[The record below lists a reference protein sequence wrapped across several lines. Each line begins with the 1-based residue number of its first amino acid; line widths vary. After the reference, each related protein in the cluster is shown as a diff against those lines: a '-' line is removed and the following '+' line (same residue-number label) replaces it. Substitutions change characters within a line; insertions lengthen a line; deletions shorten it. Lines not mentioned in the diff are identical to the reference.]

1 MAIYRCRRQLFDS
14 ENNLH
19 LMTGSFVIT
28 ECQRWVQRFGLDLQ
42 QVDAVPTSGGYVVRT
57 LTGLKEEALE
67 VSVELSST
75 SSVEDPLV
83 ADSSPEV
90 VADPAP
96 DPVPVS
102 RKVTRK
108 A

>member
-19 LMTGSFVIT
+19 LVTGSFVIT

-83 ADSSPEV
+83 ADQPPEV
-90 VADPAP
+90 VADQPL
-96 DPVPVS
+96 VS

>member
-75 SSVEDPLV
+75 SSVENPLV
-83 ADSSPEV
+83 ADPPPEV
-90 VADPAP
+90 VADPP
-96 DPVPVS
+96 PVS